1 LSASLEQTSSL
12 GLRQQGA
19 EPQLSWPSIL
29 AQLLED
35 IRRGD
40 AMRWRRISSD
50 YRLREGLALSCRDL
64 VHAAYELADR
74 DSLEILHRL
83 LATIYDVDFGSPSLA
98 QVEIETQPVLRDLA
112 AILEHGMLAFEI
124 SLADSTALEGYP
136 RVGTEYVNWLKRL
149 VSCHAA
155 SLHPLYGDHLAE
167 RASSREL
174 AFFMTQEATLDPRFD
189 DILALLQIGMP
200 ASQKLELASN
210 YYDEMGNG
218 ILEGMHSVM
227 FSRTLE
233 HLGVD
238 PTSTGTGM
246 LVEARAAGNL
256 SACMALVRRHRYK
269 ALGYFG
275 VTEYLTP
282 RRFKHVVAAWKR
294 NELPPAGIEYH
305 QAHIEIDAQH
315 AHGWMQNV
323 IAPMIE
329 EQPSA
334 GREIAMGALIRLN
347 SSQRY
352 LDAILDRFMTD
363 RATL

>member
-1 LSASLEQTSSL
+1 
-12 GLRQQGA
+12 
-19 EPQLSWPSIL
+19 
-29 AQLLED
+29 
-35 IRRGD
+35 
-40 AMRWRRISSD
+40 
-50 YRLREGLALSCRDL
+50 
-64 VHAAYELADR
+64 
-74 DSLEILHRL
+74 
-83 LATIYDVDFGSPSLA
+83 
-98 QVEIETQPVLRDLA
+98 
-112 AILEHGMLAFEI
+112 
-124 SLADSTALEGYP
+124 
-136 RVGTEYVNWLKRL
+136 
-149 VSCHAA
+149 
-155 SLHPLYGDHLAE
+155 
-167 RASSREL
+167 
-174 AFFMTQEATLDPRFD
+174 
-189 DILALLQIGMP
+189 
-200 ASQKLELASN
+200 
-210 YYDEMGNG
+210 
-218 ILEGMHSVM
+218 
-227 FSRTLE
+227 
-233 HLGVD
+233 
-238 PTSTGTGM
+238 

-294 NELPPAGIEYH
+294 NELPLAGIEYH

-363 RATL
+363 RVTL